1 MEKIKAMHHHHDH
14 SGHHHSHH
22 SHHHHATGNIKVAF
36 FLNVGFTIIELIG
49 GILTN
54 SVAIISDAVH
64 DLGDSLS
71 LGLAWYFQKKKKKK
85 GDANYSFGYQRF
97 SILGAIINSMVLIIG
112 GILVLEEAIP
122 RLWEPQQ
129 PHAMGMIYL
138 AILGIL
144 VNGAAVLRLK
154 KGHSIN
160 ERVVSLHLL
169 EDVFGW
175 CAVLIGAIVMQFVD
189 FPTLDPL
196 LSILI
201 TVWVLRNVYVN
212 LKSSFKILLQA
223 VPADKDIS
231 EIKSQIKHLPE
242 VEQVHDIH
250 LWSLDGET
258 DIFTVHLKVCN
269 IEKLSEAAKVKSAIR
284 NLLAEKKVAHCT
296 IEVETAEEDCRQIHL
311 H

>member
-1 MEKIKAMHHHHDH
+1 MHHHHDH

-71 LGLAWYFQKKKKKK
+71 LGLAWYFQNLSRKK

-189 FPTLDPL
+189 FPILDPL

-231 EIKSQIKHLPE
+231 EIKSRIKHLPE

-258 DIFTVHLKVCN
+258 DIFTVHLKVYN

-284 NLLAEKKVAHCT
+284 NLLAENKVAHCT
-296 IEVETAEEDCRQIHL
+296 IEVETSEEDCRQIHL

>member
-1 MEKIKAMHHHHDH
+1 
-14 SGHHHSHH
+14 
-22 SHHHHATGNIKVAF
+22 
-36 FLNVGFTIIELIG
+36 
-49 GILTN
+49 
-54 SVAIISDAVH
+54 
-64 DLGDSLS
+64 
-71 LGLAWYFQKKKKKK
+71 
-85 GDANYSFGYQRF
+85 
-97 SILGAIINSMVLIIG
+97 
-112 GILVLEEAIP
+112 
-122 RLWEPQQ
+122 
-129 PHAMGMIYL
+129 
-138 AILGIL
+138 
-144 VNGAAVLRLK
+144 
-154 KGHSIN
+154 
-160 ERVVSLHLL
+160 
-169 EDVFGW
+169 
-175 CAVLIGAIVMQFVD
+175 MQFVD
-189 FPTLDPL
+189 FPILDPL

-258 DIFTVHLKVCN
+258 DIFTVHLKVYN